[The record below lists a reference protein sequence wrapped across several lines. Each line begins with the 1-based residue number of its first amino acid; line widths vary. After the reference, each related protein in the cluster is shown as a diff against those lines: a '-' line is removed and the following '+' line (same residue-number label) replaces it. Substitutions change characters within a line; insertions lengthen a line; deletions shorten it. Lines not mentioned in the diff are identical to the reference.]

1 MLPALCNAVSMC
13 TCFTHS
19 VINYLYVTFAV
30 SESGIPHGEAQEI
43 AERAGT
49 VGRGELDASVFM
61 WGS

>member
-1 MLPALCNAVSMC
+1 MC